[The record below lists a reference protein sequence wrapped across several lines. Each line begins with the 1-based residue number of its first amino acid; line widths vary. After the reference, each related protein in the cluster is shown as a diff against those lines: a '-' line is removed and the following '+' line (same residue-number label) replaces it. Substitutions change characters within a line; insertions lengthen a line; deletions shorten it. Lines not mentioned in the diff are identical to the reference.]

1 MNAGKINPN
10 VNQPQT
16 TQAKKRA
23 KVVLSSV
30 AGSAVG
36 IAGAVAGV
44 YAMAKKGNPAA
55 TLKNLRYAE
64 KDVVLLATGSV
75 LGGLAGGLIADRDK
89 ENIKPKL
96 REATQQLIG
105 STFFPVATLTVG
117 MELLEKTK
125 FQLPKLKSTSRPAK
139 VANAILGVLPRAAVT
154 VASLFGGAH
163 FGNKVVN
170 DFNNFV
176 FKENVK
182 HDVKPEDMLVHAD
195 DLCLAGSMVLRDV
208 KNLSNLVCSALPATF
223 LVSGIKTGI
232 QQKPQEKEILANQET
247 HS

>member
-1 MNAGKINPN
+1 MNASKVNPN
-10 VNQPQT
+10 VTQPQT
-16 TQAKKRA
+16 TKLNNRA

-30 AGSAVG
+30 AGSAIG

-44 YAMAKKGNPAA
+44 YACAKKGNPAA
-55 TLKNLRYAE
+55 TLKNLKYAE
-64 KDVVLLATGSV
+64 KDVLLLATGSV
-75 LGGLAGGLIADRDK
+75 LGGLTGGLIADKNK
-89 ENIKPKL
+89 ENVKPKA
-96 REATQQLIG
+96 REAVQQLVG
-105 STFFPVATLTVG
+105 STFFPIATLAAS
-117 MELLEKTK
+117 MELLDRTN
-125 FQLPKLKSTSRPAK
+125 FQLPKFKSTSKPAK
-139 VANAILGVLPRAAVT
+139 AANAVLGVLPRVVLT
-154 VASLFGGAH
+154 FASLFGGAH
-163 FGNKVVN
+163 VGNKVAN

-195 DLCLAGSMVLRDV
+195 DLCLAGSMVLKDV

-232 QQKPQEKEILANQET
+232 QQKEQPKEVEANQEI